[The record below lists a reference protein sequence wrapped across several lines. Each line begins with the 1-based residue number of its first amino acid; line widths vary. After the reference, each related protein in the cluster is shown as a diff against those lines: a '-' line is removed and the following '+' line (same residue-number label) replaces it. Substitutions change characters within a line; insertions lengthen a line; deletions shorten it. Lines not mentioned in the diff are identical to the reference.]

1 MLAPVGVVTLSKVVS
16 GVGAARLLSV
26 FGSEHGHL
34 GLNHQVVQFQGL
46 NQVGVPNVTSVSDT
60 NIFNFC

>member
-1 MLAPVGVVTLSKVVS
+1 
-16 GVGAARLLSV
+16 VGAARLLSV
-26 FGSEHGHL
+26 FGGEHGHL